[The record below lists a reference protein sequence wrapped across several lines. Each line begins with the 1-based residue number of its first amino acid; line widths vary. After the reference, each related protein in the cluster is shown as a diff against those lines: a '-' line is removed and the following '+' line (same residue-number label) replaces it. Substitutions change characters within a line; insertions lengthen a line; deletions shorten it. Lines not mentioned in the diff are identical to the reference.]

1 MVKTKLVACLSTLP
15 SKVAVTAISVAPS
28 NLFSSTISA
37 DRSMFWL
44 SLSSSIRVIV
54 AGSTALMPALPRISI
69 GRSVSTVSSLTG
81 KSVIVPVARFSPA
94 AILRTVS
101 LMRKRLLSPSW
112 EIPNSTKTSV
122 STAVSSV
129 TSTVTSTSVSPAS
142 SRTLLGFTDSA
153 NCASAS
159 PLHPSTKPAAN
170 SQGTEAR
177 RRTNNFACIITLP
190 P

>member
-1 MVKTKLVACLSTLP
+1 MVKVKLVACLSSLP

-28 NLFSSTISA
+28 NLLSSTISA

-44 SLSSSIRVIV
+44 SLSSSINVSV
-54 AGSTALMPALPRISI
+54 VGSTVLLPALPLIVI
-69 GRSVSTVSSLTG
+69 GRSVSTISSLIG
-81 KSVIVPVARFSPA
+81 KSRIVPVACFSPA
-94 AILRTVS
+94 VILRTVS
-101 LMRKRLLSPSW
+101 LMRKRLLSPSS
-112 EIPNSTKTSV
+112 EIPKSTKTSV

-129 TSTVTSTSVSPAS
+129 TATVTSTSVSPAS

-170 SQGTEAR
+170 KAR
-177 RRTNNFACIITLP
+177 RRTNDFACIIFISP
-190 P
+190 M